1 LAFIVLA
8 LACVSA
14 AAGGAYVAVR
24 HNDAAS
30 PATLAASPAV
40 ASHTAKVMPVP
51 ANPNSESVVPESAPV
66 AAPKSAER
74 NVRTLTR
81 RTAVGISSPKAAEPK
96 HAWRA
101 PIVARAVAL
110 NESAPV
116 GQPEPIAAP
125 VPPLTPAPP
134 PDPKPAVDAAPD
146 PPHTREFDEVVIPA
160 SSVLGL
166 QIESTVSSEVA
177 RVEDRVQAHV
187 TRDVLVDGRVA
198 IPAGAR
204 VVGSVTLVD
213 RGGKLKTPARV
224 AIRFNTLVLPDGTQV
239 PLRTQEIMRD
249 GGTPGPDSARK
260 IGGAAI
266 VGALLGAIVGGGKGA
281 AIGGTAGGAA
291 GTAAAMAG
299 DRYPAIIPQGAT
311 FSVRLA
317 TPATIQIERQ

>member
-1 LAFIVLA
+1 MFSRPLAFIVLA

-14 AAGGAYVAVR
+14 AAGGAYVAER
-24 HNDAAS
+24 HSAAA
-30 PATLAASPAV
+30 PATLPASPV
-40 ASHTAKVMPVP
+40 IASHTAKVMPLP
-51 ANPNSESVVPESAPV
+51 AKPNSESVAPESAPI

-81 RTAVGISSPKAAEPK
+81 RTAVEISTPKPAEPK
-96 HAWRA
+96 HAPR
-101 PIVARAVAL
+101 PPSVARAVPL
-110 NESAPV
+110 DESAPV

-125 VPPLTPAPP
+125 VPPLTPAPL
-134 PDPKPAVDAAPD
+134 PDPVKPAADAAAD
-146 PPHTREFDEVVIPA
+146 PPHAREFDEVVIPA

-204 VVGSVTLVD
+204 VIGSVTLVD
-213 RGGKLKTPARV
+213 RGGKMKTPARV
-224 AIRFNTLVLPDGTQV
+224 AIRFNTLVLADGTEV

-249 GGTPGPDSARK
+249 GQTPGPDSARK

-291 GTAAAMAG
+291 GTAAAMA
-299 DRYPAIIPQGAT
+299 
-311 FSVRLA
+311 
-317 TPATIQIERQ
+317 